1 MSHGFCGP
9 HPLLMNLIQEKTQL
23 RARLRAARAAVSP
36 LQAEAA
42 AQAVADH
49 ALALT
54 LEKLEHPAPVALY
67 APLPGELDA
76 FPLLEALARIGFP
89 TLLPV
94 AGENATPLTFRLW
107 RPGAPLVLGRFGLR
121 EPSASAP
128 EMRPEMLFLPLLGF
142 DSEGTRLGFGGGY
155 YDATIDHLRT
165 KGLTAAIGLA
175 FSCQQRKKNSARKPR
190 RKTGFRGDRDRRLQF
205 PMIFFAGAMIFFAGA
220 MIFFAGAAWASPR
233 GTKAPS
239 ALSIRFDRP

>member
-1 MSHGFCGP
+1 VSHGFCGP
-9 HPLLMNLIQEKTQL
+9 HPLLMTCIQEKTHL

-42 AQAVADH
+42 AQAVADR

-54 LEKLEHPAPVALY
+54 LERLENPAPVALY

-107 RPGAPLVLGRFGLR
+107 RPGAPLVVGRFGLR

-155 YDATIDHLRT
+155 YDATLDHLRA

-175 FSCQQRKKNSARKPR
+175 FSCQQAKKIPR
-190 RKTGFRGDRDRRLQF
+190 ESHDEKLDFVVTETGVVNFR
-205 PMIFFAGAMIFFAGA
+205 
-220 MIFFAGAAWASPR
+220 
-233 GTKAPS
+233 
-239 ALSIRFDRP
+239 